1 MGLFWVTGDR
11 EVFGVKSSE
20 ESEIERISGILDFLT
35 ELIVRF
41 LSYGKSVK
49 DAEDRCV
56 KASQEAAWEGVQRQ
70 GQVIGEFLNA
80 FGQGLGGMF
89 HVHMK
94 PSTAK
99 VSRVCCDTQS
109 ASRWSWPWP
118 NSRNLGINSSPARL
132 KHEKKV
138 MQPLSPQFFLT
149 PDIAIQTIG
158 TRVGQAGAELGACL
172 EQTQNLAIHALGS
185 RVEQAGAELGA
196 CLEQTQNFAI
206 NTVGS
211 KVEQAGASLGACLEQ
226 LAENVLQHFP
236 WPFYRGPTSTSI
248 SGVSSFSGSVDYVRQ
263 AGGDTMITEG
273 STADRKYLWVSSAS
287 STKSSK
293 YGNGLRGPTGQS
305 TSGSSDEEVDTT
317 GTNLGVNQLQ
327 KRSSVV
333 VTTTYDSQTQ
343 EIESSLVAKGDLWRV
358 EASHGGASA
367 SGGTNAP
374 LFLLQLGP
382 VLFVRDTT
390 ILVPIHLSKQHLLW
404 YGFDRRNGLH
414 SLCPA
419 VWSKHRRWLSMSMI
433 TLNPLSCSF
442 LDLQFP
448 NGQLTYVAGEGLTGS
463 AFVPAFG
470 GLLQAQGRF
479 PGSTKFS
486 YFYKNKWGTRFSPG
500 IQLPEKSVSLGVL
513 QPLAWQRVGLMLRPA
528 VQMSLT
534 PTFGGRDTGCRAEVI
549 YSPQE
554 KVSWG
559 CGCSVTSEPRAFANV
574 SLGRSKT
581 NGEHIG
587 RSGLVFQVEAPLENV
602 RRASFSVQLNSGVD
616 F

>member
-1 MGLFWVTGDR
+1 M
-11 EVFGVKSSE
+11 E
-20 ESEIERISGILDFLT
+20 
-35 ELIVRF
+35 
-41 LSYGKSVK
+41 
-49 DAEDRCV
+49 
-56 KASQEAAWEGVQRQ
+56 SQEAAWEGVQRQ

-80 FGQGLGGMF
+80 FGQGLEGMF
-89 HVHMK
+89 HVHMNK
-94 PSTAK
+94 PSTAQ
-99 VSRVCCDTQS
+99 VSRVCCDAQA
-109 ASRWSWPWP
+109 ASNWSWPWP
-118 NSRNLGINSSPARL
+118 HCRNLGINSSPARL
-132 KHEKKV
+132 KHEKKAL
-138 MQPLSPQFFLT
+138 QPLSRKFLLT
-149 PDIAIQTIG
+149 PEVAIQTIG
-158 TRVGQAGAELGACL
+158 TRVGQAGAEFGACL

-211 KVEQAGASLGACLEQ
+211 RVEQAGANLGACLEQ
-226 LAENVLQHFP
+226 LAENILQHVP
-236 WPFYRGPTSTSI
+236 WPFYRGASSTSFC
-248 SGVSSFSGSVDYVRQ
+248 GASSFSRP
-263 AGGDTMITEG
+263 AAGDTLISEG
-273 STADRKYLWVSSAS
+273 STSAERNFYFYPSAS
-287 STKSSK
+287 GTKSSK
-293 YGNGLRGPTGQS
+293 YGSGLKGPSRQS
-305 TSGSSDEEVDTT
+305 THASDDEVDTII
-317 GTNLGVNQLQ
+317 TNSNANQLQ

-367 SGGTNAP
+367 TGSTNAP

-390 ILVPIHLSKQHLLW
+390 ILVPVHLSKQHLLW
-404 YGFDRRNGLH
+404 YGFDRKNGMH

-419 VWSKHRRWLSMSMI
+419 VWSRHRRWLSMSMI

-463 AFVPAFG
+463 AFLPAFG
-470 GLLQAQGRF
+470 GLLQAQGRL
-479 PGSTKFS
+479 PGSTKLS
-486 YFYKNKWGTRFSPG
+486 YFYKNRWGTRFSPG
-500 IQLPEKSVSLGVL
+500 IQLPDKSVSFGIL

-528 VQMSLT
+528 VQMSIT
-534 PTFGGRDTGCRAEVI
+534 PTLGGRDTGCRAEVI

-559 CGCSVTSEPRAFANV
+559 GGFSVTGETRAFANV